1 MADCSQVSLIKGGN
15 AFTEGGFKAMDIAI
29 SRDRFSSDAG
39 AGEVIDATGCVVI
52 PGLVDIHFHGSAG
65 ADVSDGDLEGLH
77 RMGAYEASRGVTAM
91 CPATM
96 TLSYEQLSEAMKS
109 AAAYEPACDEADL
122 VGINLEG
129 PYISPSKV
137 GAQNPEH
144 VRQADAREFKELQEL
159 SGGLIKLV
167 DVAPE
172 EAGAGEFM
180 EELKDDVLISLAHTC
195 ADYDAAKWAF
205 EKGAKH
211 LTHLY
216 NAMDPMHHRKPGPIP
231 AAAERDDTTAEI
243 IADGVHIHPS
253 MVRLAFNLFGD
264 DRMILVSDTLRAAGL
279 DDGTYDLGGQDVT
292 VRGPEARIANGALA
306 GSMSDLMRCFYVAA
320 KDMDIPIESAVKA
333 ASCNPARA
341 IGIDGDYGSLE
352 VGHVAD
358 AVVLDAVTLEIR
370 HVILRGRVIV

>member
-15 AFTEGGFKAMDIAI
+15 AFIEGGFKAMDIAI
-29 SRDRFSSDAG
+29 SHDRFSSDAG

-96 TLSYEQLSEAMKS
+96 TLSYEQLSEAMKN

-306 GSMSDLMRCFYVAA
+306 GSVSDLMRCFYVAV

-341 IGIDGDYGSLE
+341 IGIDGDHGSLE
-352 VGHVAD
+352 AGHVAD
-358 AVVLDAVTLEIR
+358 AVVLDAETLEIR